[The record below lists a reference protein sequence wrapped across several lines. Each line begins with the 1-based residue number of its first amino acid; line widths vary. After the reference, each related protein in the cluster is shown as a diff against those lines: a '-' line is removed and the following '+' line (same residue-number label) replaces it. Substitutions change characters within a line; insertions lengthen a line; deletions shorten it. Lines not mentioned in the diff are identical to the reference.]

1 MAGISKGIKIIK
13 NTECATICF
22 VHFTYGLFRVL
33 RSFYYREIKLYF
45 LKVYS
50 AFFICMKTAKTRKY
64 SENKSRSAAYGRIR
78 IIKMYN

>member
-1 MAGISKGIKIIK
+1 MAAISKRIKIIK
-13 NTECATICF
+13 NAKECAICF
-22 VHFTYGLFRVL
+22 LHGLFRVL
-33 RSFYYREIKLYF
+33 RSFYYKEIKLYF

-50 AFFICMKTAKTRKY
+50 AFICMKTAKTRKY